1 MFACCNQ
8 EPETVK
14 EESTIATAATAAS
27 SEVPPAEEPA
37 PPPVEEKAPEPA
49 PVVEEPPAAAA
60 AGPVVLKLDRTD
72 GAALGVLLDKTDPK
86 NLVLLKVNDDGLV
99 KKVND
104 EVKQGVKAGFRV
116 VKVNGTAAAAA
127 DMVTMI
133 QQKVPLEIEFEPF
146 EEKKVK
152 LEKGDKKLGIALGV
166 GKDGTWITINKL
178 ETEGAVPEWNATAA
192 PEQKVMVCDK
202 IVRIDGVE
210 GKAEEMVQW
219 IKDKTSMELTV
230 YSWKSLQA

>member
-1 MFACCNQ
+1 
-8 EPETVK
+8 
-14 EESTIATAATAAS
+14 
-27 SEVPPAEEPA
+27 
-37 PPPVEEKAPEPA
+37 
-49 PVVEEPPAAAA
+49 
-60 AGPVVLKLDRTD
+60 
-72 GAALGVLLDKTDPK
+72 
-86 NLVLLKVNDDGLV
+86 
-99 KKVND
+99 
-104 EVKQGVKAGFRV
+104 
-116 VKVNGTAAAAA
+116 
-127 DMVTMI
+127 MVTMI
-133 QQKVPLEIEFEPF
+133 QEKKPLEIEFEPF
-146 EEKKVK
+146 QEKKIEF
-152 LEKGDKKLGIALGV
+152 EKGDKKLGIALGV